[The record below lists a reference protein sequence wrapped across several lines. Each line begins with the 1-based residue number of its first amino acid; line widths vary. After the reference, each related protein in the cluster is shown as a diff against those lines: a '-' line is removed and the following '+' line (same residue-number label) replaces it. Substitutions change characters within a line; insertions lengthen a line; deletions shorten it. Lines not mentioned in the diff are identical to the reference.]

1 EQALAEKREWLS
13 EAEAKQLLAAYG
25 IPIVETRVVAS
36 GAEAAKVADELGYPV
51 VLKILSPD
59 ITHKSDVGGVALGLD
74 NAASVEEAASR
85 MAARVARVRPDADIE
100 GFTVQQMA
108 RKPDAFELILG
119 IVDDATFGPVILFG
133 QGGTSVEVVRD
144 KAMALPPLNK
154 VLADDLISR
163 TRISRLLEGYRS
175 QPPADRDAISMALMA
190 LGDLAADHP
199 EVVELDIN
207 PLWADADGIIALDA
221 RVRIAPAKVQGTAR
235 FAIRPYPLSL
245 EGSLTD
251 RDGRVYPLRPIRP
264 EDMHLTD
271 ELLANSDPED
281 VRLRFLSPL
290 RKLPRQLAARLTQI
304 DYDREMAFVVFTDE
318 TRKEFAAVGRLSED
332 PDRERAEFAIIVRSD
347 LHGHGLGYALMRQ
360 LIDYGHSR
368 GVGEIFG
375 HVLRENRSMLNL
387 CDDLG
392 FMRHPL
398 EGEPIIIETRLSLR

>member
-1 EQALAEKREWLS
+1 
-13 EAEAKQLLAAYG
+13 
-25 IPIVETRVVAS
+25 
-36 GAEAAKVADELGYPV
+36 
-51 VLKILSPD
+51 
-59 ITHKSDVGGVALGLD
+59 
-74 NAASVEEAASR
+74 
-85 MAARVARVRPDADIE
+85 
-100 GFTVQQMA
+100 
-108 RKPDAFELILG
+108 
-119 IVDDATFGPVILFG
+119 
-133 QGGTSVEVVRD
+133 
-144 KAMALPPLNK
+144 
-154 VLADDLISR
+154 
-163 TRISRLLEGYRS
+163 
-175 QPPADRDAISMALMA
+175 
-190 LGDLAADHP
+190 
-199 EVVELDIN
+199 VELDIN

-221 RVRIAPAKVQGTAR
+221 RVRVMPAKVKGTAR
-235 FAIRPYPLSL
+235 FAVRPYPLSL

-251 RDGRVYPLRPIRP
+251 REGRVYPLRPIRP

-360 LIDYGHSR
+360 LIDYGRSR

-392 FMRHPL
+392 FTRHPL
-398 EGEPIIIETRLSLR
+398 EGDPTIIETRLSLR